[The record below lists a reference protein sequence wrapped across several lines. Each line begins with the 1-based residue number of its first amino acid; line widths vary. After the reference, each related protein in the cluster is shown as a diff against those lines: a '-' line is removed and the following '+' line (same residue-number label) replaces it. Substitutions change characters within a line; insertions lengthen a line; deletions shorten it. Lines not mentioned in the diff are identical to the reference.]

1 MSIQLSWVANKT
13 CAIII
18 IIKWMKYIIN
28 NTIVYVRTFPT
39 DTNQI

>member
-1 MSIQLSWVANKT
+1 MGENVESPTNQDDLSSEW
-13 CAIII
+13 IDQ
-18 IIKWMKYIIN
+18 MRYIIN